1 MIFRDHGGGS
11 PDADRQPYS
20 DTSRAHAPPR
30 TDRLNLAAYPPL
42 VGAHKDQE
50 DHAAAASVRENNGVT
65 PLHLVCKLPNP
76 PADIVQALLE
86 EAPDTVILADTHG
99 WIPLHRACA
108 SGASGEVLKILTN
121 AYPEGATK

>member
-1 MIFRDHGGGS
+1 MEAGVPTQTDNRTLTQAERTH
-11 PDADRQPYS
+11 R
-20 DTSRAHAPPR
+20 RAQIDSTWER
-30 TDRLNLAAYPPL
+30 IRRWLW
-42 VGAHKDQE
+42 AHQDQE
-50 DHAAAASVRENNGVT
+50 DRATAASVRGNNGVT